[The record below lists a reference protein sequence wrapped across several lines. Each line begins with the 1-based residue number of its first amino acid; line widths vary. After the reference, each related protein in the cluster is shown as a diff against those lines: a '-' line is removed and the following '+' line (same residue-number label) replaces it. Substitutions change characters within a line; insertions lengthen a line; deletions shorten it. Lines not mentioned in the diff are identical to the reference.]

1 MLDSLP
7 GRYNLSSNTAKSID
21 IIDAE
26 DQLRADMYS
35 FLASLLRTEPNAEL
49 VNQLTNLVS
58 DDSPIGKSIKTLS
71 KLASSMDLP
80 TIRDEYVRIFVGVGR
95 GEILPFA
102 SYYLTGFLKDKP
114 LAKLRNDMKEI
125 GIELA
130 ENVKEPEDHIATLF
144 DMMSGLILGKFNK
157 KFSISEQ
164 KDFFNKHLGPW
175 VDLLMRD
182 IESSKIAVFYSPIGT
197 IGREFIEI
205 ERSSFSM
212 DVTG

>member
-1 MLDSLP
+1 M
-7 GRYNLSSNTAKSID
+7 SSNTAKSID
-21 IIDAE
+21 IVDAE

-49 VNQLTNLVS
+49 VNQLTNLES

-125 GIELA
+125 GIELV
-130 ENVKEPEDHIATLF
+130 ENVKEPEDHIASLF

-157 KFSISEQ
+157 KFSIGEQ
-164 KDFFNKHLGPW
+164 KDFFNKHLNPW

-182 IESSKIAVFYSPIGT
+182 IESSKIAVFYSPVGT

-205 ERSSFSM
+205 ERSSFLM

>member
-1 MLDSLP
+1 MVSQAAE
-7 GRYNLSSNTAKSID
+7 NLINN
-21 IIDAE
+21 E

-35 FLASLLRTEPNAEL
+35 FLANLLRAEPSSEL
-49 VNQLTNLVS
+49 VNQLTKLES

-71 KLASSMDLP
+71 KLASSLDLP
-80 TIRDEYVRIFVGVGR
+80 TIRDEYVRIFIGVGR

-130 ENVKEPEDHIATLF
+130 ENVKEPEDHIASLF
-144 DMMSGLILGKFNK
+144 DMMSGLILGKFSK
-157 KFSISEQ
+157 KFSIGEQ
-164 KDFFNKHLGPW
+164 RDFFNKHLAPW

-182 IESSKIAVFYSPIGT
+182 IESSRIAVFYSPIGT
-197 IGREFIEI
+197 IGREFMEI

>member
-1 MLDSLP
+1 MNSLF
-7 GRYNLSSNTAKSID
+7 GGYNLSSNTAKTID
-21 IIDAE
+21 IIDNE

-35 FLASLLRTEPNAEL
+35 FLASLLRIEPNAQL
-49 VNQLTNLVS
+49 VNQLTNLES

-71 KLASSMDLP
+71 KLASSLDLP

-130 ENVKEPEDHIATLF
+130 DNVKEPEDHIASLF
-144 DMMSGLILGKFNK
+144 DMMAGLILGKFNK
-157 KFSISEQ
+157 KFSIGEQ
-164 KDFFNKHLGPW
+164 RDFFNKHLSPW

-197 IGREFIEI
+197 IGREFMEI

>member
-1 MLDSLP
+1 LSTQTAE
-7 GRYNLSSNTAKSID
+7 NLN
-21 IIDAE
+21 IINNE

-35 FLASLLRTEPNAEL
+35 FLANLLRAEPSAEL
-49 VNQLTNLVS
+49 VNQLTKLES
-58 DDSPIGKSIKTLS
+58 DESPIGKSIKTLS
-71 KLASSMDLP
+71 KLASSLDLP
-80 TIRDEYVRIFVGVGR
+80 TIRDEYVRIFIGVGR

-130 ENVKEPEDHIATLF
+130 ENVKEPEDHIASLF
-144 DMMSGLILGKFNK
+144 DMMSGLILGKFSK
-157 KFSISEQ
+157 KFSIGEQ
-164 KDFFNKHLGPW
+164 KEFFNKHLASW

-182 IESSKIAVFYSPIGT
+182 IESSRIAVFYSPIGT
-197 IGREFIEI
+197 IGREFMEI

>member
-1 MLDSLP
+1 MSTQTAE
-7 GRYNLSSNTAKSID
+7 NLN
-21 IIDAE
+21 IINNE

-35 FLASLLRTEPNAEL
+35 FLANLLRSEPSEEL
-49 VNQLTNLVS
+49 VNQLTKLES
-58 DDSPIGKSIKTLS
+58 DESPIGKSIKTLS
-71 KLASSMDLP
+71 KLASSLDLP
-80 TIRDEYVRIFVGVGR
+80 TIRDEYVRIFIGVGR

-125 GIELA
+125 GIQLA
-130 ENVKEPEDHIATLF
+130 ENVKEPEDHIASLF
-144 DMMSGLILGKFNK
+144 DMMSGLILGKFSK
-157 KFSISEQ
+157 KFSIGEQ
-164 KDFFNKHLGPW
+164 KDFFNKHLAPW

-182 IESSKIAVFYSPIGT
+182 IESSRIAVFYSPIGT
-197 IGREFIEI
+197 IGREFMEI

>member
-130 ENVKEPEDHIATLF
+130 ENVKEPEDHIASLF

>member
-1 MLDSLP
+1 LGSQTAE
-7 GRYNLSSNTAKSID
+7 NL
-21 IIDAE
+21 IITNNE

-35 FLASLLRTEPNAEL
+35 FLANLLRAEPSAEL
-49 VNQLTNLVS
+49 VGQLTKLES
-58 DDSPIGKSIKTLS
+58 DESPIGKSIKTLS
-71 KLASSMDLP
+71 KLASSLDLP
-80 TIRDEYVRIFVGVGR
+80 TIRDEYVRIFIGVGR

-130 ENVKEPEDHIATLF
+130 ENVKEPEDHIASLF
-144 DMMSGLILGKFNK
+144 DMMSGLILGKFSK
-157 KFSISEQ
+157 KFSIGEQ
-164 KDFFNKHLGPW
+164 KEFFNKHLASW

-182 IESSKIAVFYSPIGT
+182 IESSRIAVFYSPIGT
-197 IGREFIEI
+197 IGREFMEI

>member
-1 MLDSLP
+1 MVSQTAE
-7 GRYNLSSNTAKSID
+7 NLINN
-21 IIDAE
+21 E

-35 FLASLLRTEPNAEL
+35 FLANLLRAEPSSEL
-49 VNQLTNLVS
+49 VNQLTKLES

-71 KLASSMDLP
+71 KLASSLDLP
-80 TIRDEYVRIFVGVGR
+80 TIRDEYVRIFIGVGR

-130 ENVKEPEDHIATLF
+130 ENVKEPEDHIASLF
-144 DMMSGLILGKFNK
+144 DMMSGLILGKFSK
-157 KFSISEQ
+157 KFSIGEQ
-164 KDFFNKHLGPW
+164 RDFFNKHLAPW
-175 VDLLMRD
+175 VGLLMRD
-182 IESSKIAVFYSPIGT
+182 IESSRIAVFYSPIGT
-197 IGREFIEI
+197 IGREFMEI

>member
-1 MLDSLP
+1 MSTKTAE
-7 GRYNLSSNTAKSID
+7 NLN
-21 IIDAE
+21 IINNE

-35 FLASLLRTEPNAEL
+35 FLANLLRAEPSAEL
-49 VNQLTNLVS
+49 VNQLTKLES
-58 DDSPIGKSIKTLS
+58 DESPIGKSIKTLS
-71 KLASSMDLP
+71 KLASSLDLP
-80 TIRDEYVRIFVGVGR
+80 TIRDEYVRIFIGVGR

-125 GIELA
+125 GIQLA
-130 ENVKEPEDHIATLF
+130 ENVKEPEDHIASLF
-144 DMMSGLILGKFNK
+144 DMMSGLILGKFSK
-157 KFSISEQ
+157 KFSIGEQ
-164 KDFFNKHLGPW
+164 KDFFNKHLAPW

-182 IESSKIAVFYSPIGT
+182 IESSRIAVFYSPIGT
-197 IGREFIEI
+197 IGREFMEI

>member
-1 MLDSLP
+1 LSTQTAE
-7 GRYNLSSNTAKSID
+7 NLNTINN
-21 IIDAE
+21 E

-35 FLASLLRTEPNAEL
+35 FLANLLRAEPSAEL
-49 VNQLTNLVS
+49 VNQLTKLES
-58 DDSPIGKSIKTLS
+58 DESPIGKSIKTLS
-71 KLASSMDLP
+71 KLASSLDLP
-80 TIRDEYVRIFVGVGR
+80 TIRDEYVRIFIGVGR

-125 GIELA
+125 GIQLA
-130 ENVKEPEDHIATLF
+130 ENVKEPEDHIASLF
-144 DMMSGLILGKFNK
+144 DMMSGLILGKFSK
-157 KFSISEQ
+157 KFSIGEQ
-164 KDFFNKHLGPW
+164 KDFFNKHLAPW

-182 IESSKIAVFYSPIGT
+182 IEGSRIAVFYSPIGT
-197 IGREFIEI
+197 IGREFMEI

>member
-1 MLDSLP
+1 LVSQTAE
-7 GRYNLSSNTAKSID
+7 NLINN
-21 IIDAE
+21 E

-35 FLASLLRTEPNAEL
+35 FLANLLRAEPSSEL
-49 VNQLTNLVS
+49 VNQLTKLES

-71 KLASSMDLP
+71 KLASSLDLP
-80 TIRDEYVRIFVGVGR
+80 TIRDEYVRIFIGVGR

-130 ENVKEPEDHIATLF
+130 ENVKEPEDHIASLF
-144 DMMSGLILGKFNK
+144 DMMSGLILGKFSK
-157 KFSISEQ
+157 KFSIGEQ
-164 KDFFNKHLGPW
+164 RDFFNKHLAPW
-175 VDLLMRD
+175 VGLLMRD
-182 IESSKIAVFYSPIGT
+182 IESSRIAVFYSPIGT
-197 IGREFIEI
+197 IGREFMEI

>member
-1 MLDSLP
+1 M
-7 GRYNLSSNTAKSID
+7 SSNTAKSID

-49 VNQLTNLVS
+49 VNQLTNLLS

-114 LAKLRNDMKEI
+114 LAKLRNDMNEI
-125 GIELA
+125 GIKLA
-130 ENVKEPEDHIATLF
+130 ENVKEPEDHIASLF

-157 KFSISEQ
+157 KFSISKQ

>member
-1 MLDSLP
+1 MMNSIF
-7 GRYNLSSNTAKSID
+7 GRYNLSSNTAKTID
-21 IIDAE
+21 IVDNE

-35 FLASLLRTEPNAEL
+35 FLASLLRIEPNAQL
-49 VNQLTNLVS
+49 VNQLTNLES
-58 DDSPIGKSIKTLS
+58 DDSPIGKAIKTLS
-71 KLASSMDLP
+71 KLSSSLDLP

-130 ENVKEPEDHIATLF
+130 DNVKEPEDHIASLF
-144 DMMSGLILGKFNK
+144 DMMAGLILGKFNK
-157 KFSISEQ
+157 KFSIGEQ
-164 KDFFNKHLGPW
+164 RDFFNKHLGPW

-197 IGREFIEI
+197 IGREFMEI

>member
-1 MLDSLP
+1 M
-7 GRYNLSSNTAKSID
+7 SSNTAKTID
-21 IIDAE
+21 IIDNE

-35 FLASLLRTEPNAEL
+35 FLASLLRIEPNAQL
-49 VNQLTNLVS
+49 VNQLTNLES

-71 KLASSMDLP
+71 KLASSLDLP

-130 ENVKEPEDHIATLF
+130 DNVKEP
-144 DMMSGLILGKFNK
+144 
-157 KFSISEQ
+157 
-164 KDFFNKHLGPW
+164 
-175 VDLLMRD
+175 
-182 IESSKIAVFYSPIGT
+182 
-197 IGREFIEI
+197 
-205 ERSSFSM
+205 
-212 DVTG
+212 

>member
-1 MLDSLP
+1 LSTQIAE
-7 GRYNLSSNTAKSID
+7 NLNITNN
-21 IIDAE
+21 E

-35 FLASLLRTEPNAEL
+35 FLANLLRAEPSAEL
-49 VNQLTNLVS
+49 VGQLTKLES
-58 DDSPIGKSIKTLS
+58 DESPIGKSIKTLS
-71 KLASSMDLP
+71 KLASSLDLP
-80 TIRDEYVRIFVGVGR
+80 TIRDEYVRIFIGVGR

-130 ENVKEPEDHIATLF
+130 ENVKEPEDHIASLF
-144 DMMSGLILGKFNK
+144 DMMSGLILGKFSK
-157 KFSISEQ
+157 KFSIGEQ
-164 KDFFNKHLGPW
+164 KEFFNKHLASW

-182 IESSKIAVFYSPIGT
+182 IESSRIAVFYSPIGT
-197 IGREFIEI
+197 IGREFMEI

>member
-1 MLDSLP
+1 M
-7 GRYNLSSNTAKSID
+7 SSINTVKREIVD
-21 IIDAE
+21 NE

-35 FLASLLRTEPNAEL
+35 FLASLLRIEPNAQL
-49 VNQLTNLVS
+49 VSQLTNLES

-71 KLASSMDLP
+71 KLASSLDLP

-130 ENVKEPEDHIATLF
+130 DNVKEPEDHIASLF
-144 DMMSGLILGKFNK
+144 DMMAGLILGKFNK
-157 KFSISEQ
+157 KFSIGEQ
-164 KDFFNKHLGPW
+164 RDFFNKHLGPW

-197 IGREFIEI
+197 IGREFMEI

>member
-1 MLDSLP
+1 MSL
-7 GRYNLSSNTAKSID
+7 NTAKTID
-21 IIDAE
+21 IVDSE

-35 FLASLLRTEPNAEL
+35 FLASLLRAEPSADL
-49 VNQLTNLVS
+49 VKHLASLES

-71 KLASSMDLP
+71 KLASSLDLS
-80 TIRDEYVRIFVGVGR
+80 TIRDEYVKIFIGVGR

-130 ENVKEPEDHIATLF
+130 DNVKEPEDHIASLF

-157 KFSISEQ
+157 KFSVGEQ
-164 KDFFNKHLGPW
+164 KDFFNKHLNSW

-182 IESSKIAVFYSPIGT
+182 IESSKIAVFYSPVGT

>member
-1 MLDSLP
+1 MSTQTAE
-7 GRYNLSSNTAKSID
+7 NLN
-21 IIDAE
+21 IINNE

-35 FLASLLRTEPNAEL
+35 FLANLLRAEPSAEL
-49 VNQLTNLVS
+49 VNQLTKLES
-58 DDSPIGKSIKTLS
+58 DESPIGKSIKTLS
-71 KLASSMDLP
+71 KLASSLDLP
-80 TIRDEYVRIFVGVGR
+80 TIRDEYVRIFIGVGR

-130 ENVKEPEDHIATLF
+130 ENVKEPEDHIASLF
-144 DMMSGLILGKFNK
+144 DMMSGLILGKFSK
-157 KFSISEQ
+157 KFSIGEQ
-164 KDFFNKHLGPW
+164 KEFFNKHLASW

-182 IESSKIAVFYSPIGT
+182 IESSRIAVFYSPIGT
-197 IGREFIEI
+197 IGREFMEI

>member
-1 MLDSLP
+1 M
-7 GRYNLSSNTAKSID
+7 SSNNAKIVAN
-21 IIDAE
+21 INEE

-35 FLASLLRTEPNAEL
+35 FLANLLRAEPDEKL
-49 VNQLTNLVS
+49 VKQLTLLES

-71 KLASSMDLP
+71 KLATSLDLP
-80 TIRDEYVRIFVGVGR
+80 TIRDEYVKIFLGVGR

-114 LAKLRNDMKEI
+114 LAKLRQDMQDI
-125 GIELA
+125 GIKLED
-130 ENVKEPEDHIATLF
+130 EVKEPEDHIASIF
-144 DMMSGLILGKFNK
+144 DMMSGLILGKFEK
-157 KFSISEQ
+157 KYSITDQ

-197 IGREFIEI
+197 IGKEFMEI
-205 ERSSFSM
+205 ERASFSM
-212 DVTG
+212 NVTG

>member
-1 MLDSLP
+1 MSTQTAE
-7 GRYNLSSNTAKSID
+7 NLNITNN
-21 IIDAE
+21 E

-35 FLASLLRTEPNAEL
+35 FLANLLRAEPSAEL
-49 VNQLTNLVS
+49 VNQLTKLES
-58 DDSPIGKSIKTLS
+58 DESPIGKSIKTLS
-71 KLASSMDLP
+71 KLASSLDLP
-80 TIRDEYVRIFVGVGR
+80 TIRDEYVRIFIGVGR

-125 GIELA
+125 GIQLA
-130 ENVKEPEDHIATLF
+130 ENVKEPEDHIASLF
-144 DMMSGLILGKFNK
+144 DMMSGLILGKFSK
-157 KFSISEQ
+157 KFSIGEQ
-164 KDFFNKHLGPW
+164 KDFFNKHLAPW

-182 IESSKIAVFYSPIGT
+182 IESSRIAVFYSPIGT
-197 IGREFIEI
+197 IGREFMEI

>member
-1 MLDSLP
+1 LSTQTAE
-7 GRYNLSSNTAKSID
+7 NLNTINN
-21 IIDAE
+21 E

-35 FLASLLRTEPNAEL
+35 FLANLLRAEPSAEL
-49 VNQLTNLVS
+49 VGQLTKLES
-58 DDSPIGKSIKTLS
+58 DESPIGKSIKTLS
-71 KLASSMDLP
+71 KLASSLDLP
-80 TIRDEYVRIFVGVGR
+80 TIRDEYVRIFIGVGR

-125 GIELA
+125 GIQLA
-130 ENVKEPEDHIATLF
+130 ENVKEPEDHIASLF
-144 DMMSGLILGKFNK
+144 DMMSGLILGKFSK
-157 KFSISEQ
+157 KFSIGEQ
-164 KDFFNKHLGPW
+164 KDFFNKHLAPW

-182 IESSKIAVFYSPIGT
+182 IESSRIAVFYSPIGT
-197 IGREFIEI
+197 IGREFMEI

>member
-1 MLDSLP
+1 LSIQTAE
-7 GRYNLSSNTAKSID
+7 NLN
-21 IIDAE
+21 IINNE

-35 FLASLLRTEPNAEL
+35 FLANLLRAEPSAEL
-49 VNQLTNLVS
+49 VNQLTKLES
-58 DDSPIGKSIKTLS
+58 DESPIGKSIKTLS
-71 KLASSMDLP
+71 KLASSLDLP
-80 TIRDEYVRIFVGVGR
+80 TIRDEYVRIFIGVGR

-125 GIELA
+125 GIQLA
-130 ENVKEPEDHIATLF
+130 ENVKEPEDHIASLF
-144 DMMSGLILGKFNK
+144 DMMSGLILGKFSK
-157 KFSISEQ
+157 KFSIGEQ
-164 KDFFNKHLGPW
+164 KEFFNKHLASW

-182 IESSKIAVFYSPIGT
+182 IESSRIAVFYSPIGT
-197 IGREFIEI
+197 IGREFMEI

>member
-1 MLDSLP
+1 M
-7 GRYNLSSNTAKSID
+7 SSTSAK
-21 IIDAE
+21 IIENINEE

-35 FLASLLRTEPNAEL
+35 FLANLLRSEPNSEL
-49 VNQLTNLVS
+49 INQLKVLQS
-58 DDSPIGKSIKTLS
+58 DDSPIVKSIKTLS
-71 KLASSMDLP
+71 KVALSLDLP

-114 LAKLRNDMKEI
+114 LAKLRQDMEKI
-125 GIELA
+125 GIKLED
-130 ENVKEPEDHIATLF
+130 NVKEPEDHIASIF
-144 DMMSGLILGKFNK
+144 DMMAGLIVGKFNK
-157 KFSISEQ
+157 KFSIAEQ
-164 KDFFNKHLGPW
+164 RDFFNKHLAPW

-197 IGREFIEI
+197 IGKEFMEI

-212 DVTG
+212 DVSG